1 MTKPDSDTRRYP
13 GVYEVGRWVGGSAFR
28 PGDDSDRIRLLL
40 NPGGLNYAMIN
51 KTNTKKRGFSLVE
64 LVIVVV
70 IIGVIAA
77 IAVPRI
83 SRGAKG
89 AGESALRGSLA
100 AMRNSIDMYAAEHN
114 GAYPGVDGLAATVV
128 RQLTE
133 KTDIAGVAGTDFGPY
148 LRRMPPVPVGPN
160 AAKATGILMAL
171 TGSTAVDEITD
182 ATLGWIYSHDSLAN
196 VCLDRRSD
204 SCRTDP

>member
-1 MTKPDSDTRRYP
+1 M
-13 GVYEVGRWVGGSAFR
+13 
-28 PGDDSDRIRLLL
+28 RIRS
-40 NPGGLNYAMIN
+40 G
-51 KTNTKKRGFSLVE
+51 KKAFSLVE

-100 AMRNSIDMYAAEHN
+100 SLRNAIDMYAAEHG
-114 GAYPGVDGLAATVV
+114 GAFPAADNLDTTLL

-133 KTDIAGVAGTDFGPY
+133 KTDVNGVAGGNFGPY
-148 LRRMPPVPVGPN
+148 LRRGFPPCPVGPRTGDTGVIL
-160 AAKATGILMAL
+160 AATGPAAVQTTATKGWVYNSV
-171 TGSTAVDEITD
+171 TGAIIVNCNDPD
-182 ATLGWIYSHDSLAN
+182 DSGVVTN
-196 VCLDRRSD
+196 TYDKY
-204 SCRTDP
+204 

>member
-1 MTKPDSDTRRYP
+1 M
-13 GVYEVGRWVGGSAFR
+13 YEVGRQAGGSTFR

-40 NPGGLNYAMIN
+40 NPGGLEYAMIN

-100 AMRNSIDMYAAEHN
+100 AMRNAIDMYSAEHN
-114 GAYPGVDGLAATVV
+114 GAFPGADGLNTTVI

-133 KTDIAGVAGTDFGPY
+133 KTNISGAAGTEFGPY

-160 AAKATGILMAL
+160 AAKATGILMSVADPL
-171 TGSTAVDEITD
+171 SGAVDEITD
-182 ATLGWIYSHDSLAN
+182 ATLGWIYNKDTGEIIPN
-196 VCLDRRSD
+196 
-204 SCRTDP
+204 TDDTDDNTVNYYDY

>member
-1 MTKPDSDTRRYP
+1 
-13 GVYEVGRWVGGSAFR
+13 
-28 PGDDSDRIRLLL
+28 
-40 NPGGLNYAMIN
+40 MIN
-51 KTNTKKRGFSLVE
+51 IIKTKKRGFSLVE

-114 GAYPGVDGLAATVV
+114 GAFPGADGVAATVV

-133 KTDIAGVAGTDFGPY
+133 KTDVAGVAGTEFGPY

-160 AAKATGILMAL
+160 AAKATGILIGA
-171 TGSTAVDEITD
+171 STPLSGDVDEATD
-182 ATLGWIYSHDSLAN
+182 ATLGWVYNKTTGEIIAN
-196 VCLDRRSD
+196 
-204 SCRTDP
+204 TDDQDDNSINYYDY